1 MYNVSPAQNNNNNNK
16 NKDEERGVEAFDNMR
31 HYPSIHLLVI
41 KFRCP
46 RARWEGSHTGQVTHL
61 SQEVNQEVTRRLT

>member
-41 KFRCP
+41 KFTHR
-46 RARWEGSHTGQVTHL
+46 TGHPSITG
-61 SQEVNQEVTRRLT
+61 LTKPGKN

>member
-46 RARWEGSHTGQVTHL
+46 RARWEDRSPIYHRP
-61 SQEVNQEVTRRLT
+61 NKTRKKLTK